1 MKKFLTLSLVLGCSN
16 LAYAEKNTLQLQD
29 VFNLEYANQID
40 ITEDGKTVYFV
51 RNRMDIKTD
60 RKVGN
65 IWSVDYKTKQMQP
78 LPLACTWIT
87 RQYSLLMANAL
98 RLYQPAMAAAK
109 YILNGLKQVLWQK

>member
-1 MKKFLTLSLVLGCSN
+1 MKKFLALSFGSSLVLGCSN
-16 LAYAEKNTLQLQD
+16 LAYAETNTLQLQD

-65 IWSVDYKTKQMQP
+65 IWSVDYKEIQC
-78 LPLACTWIT
+78 L
-87 RQYSLLMANAL
+87 SL
-98 RLYQPAMAAAK
+98 R
-109 YILNGLKQVLWQK
+109 GLSKSCSVDLV